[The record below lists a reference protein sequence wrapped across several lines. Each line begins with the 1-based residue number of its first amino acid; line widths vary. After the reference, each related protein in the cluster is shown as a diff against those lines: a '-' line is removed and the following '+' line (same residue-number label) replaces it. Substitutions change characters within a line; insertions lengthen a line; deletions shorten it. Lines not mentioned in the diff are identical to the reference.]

1 MLPSKLGAN
10 WFRKALGLEVVLVYL
25 GWLANLAA
33 PFFALKTA
41 PVEGE
46 GSVLAARALRL
57 RVGLVAFLVAP
68 LAAWAALAAATLGY
82 LAGKHAEDVAVTVF
96 HQSVTRAAL
105 GALAH
110 AFIASGTMHWLAHL
124 AVFRA
129 AVAAWQALLCL
140 PVQEAIVAV
149 PARVSVQARAAV
161 VNFSLA
167 PVVLA
172 LAREEATIAGLQ
184 ITVNAKAS
192 RKPRKY

>member
-1 MLPSKLGAN
+1 M
-10 WFRKALGLEVVLVYL
+10 
-25 GWLANLAA
+25 
-33 PFFALKTA
+33 
-41 PVEGE
+41 
-46 GSVLAARALRL
+46 
-57 RVGLVAFLVAP
+57 
-68 LAAWAALAAATLGY
+68 
-82 LAGKHAEDVAVTVF
+82 VAVPY
-96 HQSVTRAAL
+96 
-105 GALAH
+105 
-110 AFIASGTMHWLAHL
+110 L

-184 ITVNAKAS
+184 ICNRRRNGGYTQLHRTGAKWKLVHSNPGGGAE
-192 RKPRKY
+192 